1 MDMLNVLGTAFLLTL
16 FSFFQLKYHTFLACC
31 VTIRVLAFFFL
42 ASMCVWLR
50 LRDTGRKRQGWMWS
64 LTGPPAQLRLMETI
78 ITQTTLSVQ
87 SVPLSPREALCH
99 TCTHT
104 QTHLHTQNISVPY
117 PLAIPACLASNV
129 QYVPQ
134 PVQKRLIVLA
144 CSCHSYFEDCGTLG
158 VILLRRVRNCL

>member
-1 MDMLNVLGTAFLLTL
+1 
-16 FSFFQLKYHTFLACC
+16 
-31 VTIRVLAFFFL
+31 
-42 ASMCVWLR
+42 
-50 LRDTGRKRQGWMWS
+50 MWS

-117 PLAIPACLASNV
+117 PLAIPACLASNA

-158 VILLRRVRNCL
+158 VILLRRV